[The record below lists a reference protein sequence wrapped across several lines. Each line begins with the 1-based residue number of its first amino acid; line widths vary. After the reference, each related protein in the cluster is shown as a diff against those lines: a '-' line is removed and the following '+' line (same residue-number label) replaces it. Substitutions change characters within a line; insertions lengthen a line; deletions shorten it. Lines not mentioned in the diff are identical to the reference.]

1 MLVLACHTTI
11 HAPSTSAAGPHPN
24 PVPEGRGGKTRQRGR
39 YEMLGLNASVNA
51 QKDATGIAA
60 QAAQTAQAVGS
71 DRDFAQRNSGSDPTA
86 GTHPKM
92 SKRSS
97 SVSEAI

>member
-1 MLVLACHTTI
+1 MRLPPAPLALTPTL
-11 HAPSTSAAGPHPN
+11 SQR
-24 PVPEGRGGKTRQRGR
+24 EGGGKTRQRGR

-71 DRDFAQRNSGSDPTA
+71 DRDFAQRNSGSDPNA
-86 GTHPKM
+86 GTHPKA
-92 SKRSS
+92 SKRGP